1 MSRRRPYI
9 PQRRRIFLGC
19 EGRSEHG
26 YATLLARMAREHG
39 GIHVHIHVE
48 QLQPGAGDPVAL
60 VARAEQMIAQSERV
74 RERFEIKAILLDRAD
89 ARINAAAEAR
99 GVQIGIQHMIWQ
111 APDHEALLLHHLPGC
126 QNLQPP
132 AGASMAALRRH
143 WADYEKGRTAQQ
155 LGERIAIEQI
165 RQACAVEERLRTFL
179 TAVGLI

>member
-1 MSRRRPYI
+1 MRRRRPHI
-9 PQRRRIFLGC
+9 PQRRRVFLGC
-19 EGRSEHG
+19 EGLSEHG
-26 YATLLARMAREHG
+26 YATLLARMAREHE

-60 VARAEQMIAQSERV
+60 IARAEQMIGQNELV
-74 RERFEIKAILLDRAD
+74 REPFEIKAILLDRGD

-111 APDHEALLLHHLPGC
+111 DPDHEALLLRHLPGC
-126 QNLQPP
+126 QNLRPP
-132 AGASMAALRRH
+132 AGASMAELRRR

-155 LGERIAIEQI
+155 LRERIAMEQI
-165 RQACAVEERLRTFL
+165 RQACAVEERLRAFL